1 MKILLV
7 NASFVCYNE
16 IMKKLG
22 VLFVLLLSGC
32 AYHNPLDSADFRF
45 QTLNTPPYMVSSWY
59 RVGQRGQPLTVYV
72 EKPQLDDETR
82 ALAAKDKSTNVAYVA
97 RPCQYFQTD
106 ICEKPVPMIA
116 SNKAVNQAIR
126 QLQKKAATNEVK
138 IKGM

>member
-1 MKILLV
+1 
-7 NASFVCYNE
+7 
-16 IMKKLG
+16 MKKLG
-22 VLFVLLLSGC
+22 IAFILFLSGC

-45 QTLNTPPYMVSSWY
+45 QTLNTPPYMLSSWY

-106 ICEKPVPMIA
+106 ICAKSVSA
-116 SNKAVNQAIR
+116 VDSNKAVNQAIR
-126 QLQKKAATNEVK
+126 QLQKKAGTDQVIVK
-138 IKGM
+138 GIQ